1 MAKFLDSRFLPIFC
15 RLSHRIYRNSFKSV
29 LQLQQQQTHLSKC
42 KARHLCSSPVLQKE
56 KRNKISDEEDTPK
69 KNAGDISEEL
79 ATAAKEVAESLPG
92 DPLQTQS
99 QLLQRLQAHNVLS
112 ESQKTNAADAKPSL
126 SIENLFAGMKVI
138 KEKASYSGKEMKT
151 DSQTPQMKRQMPKS
165 IIHTEST
172 KIFSAPGLKIFDK
185 VTHPP
190 PEPEKQSLWDEINEE
205 TLATTPLFPSNA
217 FEEMAIWTKEG
228 KYWTFPI
235 NNEAG
240 WEEEI
245 NTGFHEHV
253 FLEDLIAD
261 FPSKGPIRHFMELVI
276 TGLSMSPY
284 LTVQQK
290 KDHISWFKN
299 YFEEKRHL
307 LKEELALK

>member
-1 MAKFLDSRFLPIFC
+1 
-15 RLSHRIYRNSFKSV
+15 
-29 LQLQQQQTHLSKC
+29 
-42 KARHLCSSPVLQKE
+42 
-56 KRNKISDEEDTPK
+56 
-69 KNAGDISEEL
+69 
-79 ATAAKEVAESLPG
+79 
-92 DPLQTQS
+92 
-99 QLLQRLQAHNVLS
+99 
-112 ESQKTNAADAKPSL
+112 
-126 SIENLFAGMKVI
+126 MKVI
-138 KEKASYSGKEMKT
+138 KERTSYSGKEMRT
-151 DSQTPQMKRQMPKS
+151 DSQTPPMKPKK

-172 KIFSAPGLKIFDK
+172 KLFSAPGLQIFDK
-185 VTHPP
+185 VTQPP
-190 PEPEKQSLWDEINEE
+190 PEPEKQSLWDEINAE
-205 TLATTPLFPSNA
+205 TLTSIPVFPSNA
-217 FEEMAIWTKEG
+217 FEEIAIWTKEG

-253 FLEDLIAD
+253 FLQDLIAD

-276 TGLSMSPY
+276 TGLSLSPY

-307 LKEELALK
+307 LKEELALT